1 MKAKTTAPDS
11 TLPSAPA
18 EAFSSTPEQ
27 FRGMARLFRSLR
39 HRDFAI
45 FWAGNFLSNTGTWMQ
60 SVALGWLVLELTDSA
75 WLLGLNGFMTTV
87 PTLLFFWAG
96 GAIADRFDRRRLML
110 VIQAGMLTLSL
121 LLGTLTLANHITI
134 SSIFLISFLMGL
146 ATALNYPAYQ
156 ALFPDLVEEEDLL
169 NAVALNSTQFN
180 MARAFGP
187 TLAGLALGGLGAA
200 VCFYLNEFSFLG
212 LIVALLVIRPPK
224 FTPPRDGS
232 VWQAVREGF
241 QFVAERRLVL
251 LLLSVPAFLSFFA
264 LPFVILMPVFAR
276 DLLGMGP
283 SGLGYLMGGAGL
295 GAGAC
300 GLVLAY
306 AGPPRNVSRAIPASA
321 LLFSLALLGFSAS
334 ASFPLS
340 FFLLFLVGAT
350 MVGALALTSTNLQQL
365 TPKRL
370 RGRVMSI
377 YNLSMMGLLPLGS
390 LQAGAVAS
398 TLGARVAIGYGAV
411 VCLLYFAF
419 LLFRLPPLWA
429 LNERHQTSSPTL
441 P

>member
-1 MKAKTTAPDS
+1 ME
-11 TLPSAPA
+11 
-18 EAFSSTPEQ
+18 EA
-27 FRGMARLFRSLR
+27 
-39 HRDFAI
+39 
-45 FWAGNFLSNTGTWMQ
+45 
-60 SVALGWLVLELTDSA
+60 
-75 WLLGLNGFMTTV
+75 
-87 PTLLFFWAG
+87 
-96 GAIADRFDRRRLML
+96 
-110 VIQAGMLTLSL
+110 
-121 LLGTLTLANHITI
+121 
-134 SSIFLISFLMGL
+134 
-146 ATALNYPAYQ
+146 
-156 ALFPDLVEEEDLL
+156 DLL

-200 VCFYLNEFSFLG
+200 VCFYLNAFSFLG

-251 LLLSVPAFLSFFA
+251 WLLSVPAFLSFFA
-264 LPFVILMPVFAR
+264 FPFVILMPVFAR

-295 GAGAC
+295 GAGVC

-306 AGPPRNVSRAIPASA
+306 AGPPRNVSGAIPASA

-334 ASFPLS
+334 ESFPLS
-340 FFLLFLVGAT
+340 FFLLVLVGAT
-350 MVGALALTSTNLQQL
+350 MVGALA
-365 TPKRL
+365 
-370 RGRVMSI
+370 
-377 YNLSMMGLLPLGS
+377 LGS

-419 LLFRLPPLWA
+419 LLFRLPALWA
-429 LNERHQTSSPTL
+429 LTARHQTSSPTL

>member
-1 MKAKTTAPDS
+1 MKAETTAPDL
-11 TLPSAPA
+11 TLRSPPA

-87 PTLLFFWAG
+87 PTFLFFWAG

-110 VIQAGMLTLSL
+110 VIQAGMLTLAL
-121 LLGTLTLANHITI
+121 LLGTLTLANRITI
-134 SSIFLISFLMGL
+134 SPIFLISFLMGL
-146 ATALNYPAYQ
+146 ATALHFPAYQ
-156 ALFPDLVEEEDLL
+156 ALFPDLVEEADLL

-200 VCFYLNEFSFLG
+200 VCFYLNAFSFLG

-264 LPFVILMPVFAR
+264 FPFVILMPVFAR

-306 AGPPRNVSRAIPASA
+306 AGPPRNVSGAIPASA

-334 ASFPLS
+334 ESFPLS
-340 FFLLFLVGAT
+340 FFLLVLVGAT
-350 MVGALALTSTNLQQL
+350 MVGALA
-365 TPKRL
+365 
-370 RGRVMSI
+370 
-377 YNLSMMGLLPLGS
+377 LGS

-419 LLFRLPPLWA
+419 LLFRLPALWT
-429 LNERHQTSSPTL
+429 LTERHQTSSPTL